1 MSFILMR
8 SLQPIPRDCSTSRR
22 WYATKKVRS
31 LQVLCVAVVTMH
43 SACRGYAV
51 GREVLGQIL
60 GKIRSIAVTSS
71 QPLAAID
78 VGSNTIHLTVARPT
92 SDGYDLE
99 YLADELELVRLG
111 ADVSATGALGPERM
125 QRASSA
131 IQRQAAVARQ
141 HGASVVLGIATEG
154 VRAARN
160 GAEFI
165 ERIQAETGV
174 ALEMVSGDQ
183 EAALTYW
190 GATSGL
196 EVTVEGATTS
206 AKRAALD
213 LGGGSLEIVVGEGSR
228 VDWRISLPLGSGVVH
243 DRFARSDPPSAE
255 ELARAH
261 DAVREALDALD
272 PPMPVTQ
279 AIACGGTATT
289 LAYLGAKAFAP
300 MDPAEIAPSGNGAS
314 NGGNGA
320 LLRGLT
326 HERLTQ
332 LLDLLRTMEAA
343 QVTAR
348 YRVEEARARLLGAG
362 GVVLLAAMERL
373 GVESLRVR
381 KRGIREGALLAYVHA
396 GTRWLELATSGEGW

>member
-1 MSFILMR
+1 M
-8 SLQPIPRDCSTSRR
+8 
-22 WYATKKVRS
+22 
-31 LQVLCVAVVTMH
+31 
-43 SACRGYAV
+43 

-326 HERLTQ
+326 YERLTQ

>member
-1 MSFILMR
+1 MSGSILWGR
-8 SLQPIPRDCSTSRR
+8 IGRI
-22 WYATKKVRS
+22 
-31 LQVLCVAVVTMH
+31 VA
-43 SACRGYAV
+43 AF
-51 GREVLGQIL
+51 
-60 GKIRSIAVTSS
+60 S

-92 SDGYDLE
+92 LDGYDLD

-111 ADVSATGALGPERM
+111 ADVSASGALGPERM
-125 QRASSA
+125 QRASAA
-131 IQRQAAVARQ
+131 IQRQVAVARQ
-141 HGASVVLGIATEG
+141 HGATLVLGIATEG

-165 ERIQAETGV
+165 ERIRAETGV
-174 ALEMVSGDQ
+174 VLELVSGDQ

-196 EVTVEGATTS
+196 DATAERETTG

-243 DRFARSDPPSAE
+243 DRFVPSDPPTAE
-255 ELARAH
+255 EVARAH
-261 DAVREALDALD
+261 DAVREALEALD

-279 AIACGGTATT
+279 VFACGGTATT

-300 MDPAEIAPSGNGAS
+300 VDPAEIAPSGNGVS
-314 NGGNGA
+314 NGGNGS

-332 LLDLLRTMEAA
+332 LLELLQEMNAA
-343 QVTAR
+343 QVTET
-348 YRVEEARARLLGAG
+348 YGIEEARARLLGAG
-362 GVVLLAAMERL
+362 GVVLLATMERL
-373 GVESLRVR
+373 GVDTLRVR
-381 KRGIREGALLAYVHA
+381 KRGIREGALLAYAHA
-396 GTRWLELATSGEGW
+396 GSRWLELATSGEGWS

>member
-1 MSFILMR
+1 M
-8 SLQPIPRDCSTSRR
+8 
-22 WYATKKVRS
+22 
-31 LQVLCVAVVTMH
+31 
-43 SACRGYAV
+43 
-51 GREVLGQIL
+51 
-60 GKIRSIAVTSS
+60 TSS

-326 HERLTQ
+326 YERLTQ

>member
-1 MSFILMR
+1 M
-8 SLQPIPRDCSTSRR
+8 
-22 WYATKKVRS
+22 
-31 LQVLCVAVVTMH
+31 
-43 SACRGYAV
+43 
-51 GREVLGQIL
+51 
-60 GKIRSIAVTSS
+60 TSS

-78 VGSNTIHLTVARPT
+78 VGSNTVHLTVARPT
-92 SDGYDLE
+92 PDGYDLK

-125 QRASSA
+125 QRASSV

-141 HGASVVLGIATEG
+141 HGASMVLGIATEG

-165 ERIQAETGV
+165 ERIRVETGV
-174 ALEMVSGDQ
+174 ALEVVSGDQ

-196 EVTVEGATTS
+196 DAAGENETNG

-213 LGGGSLEIVVGEGSR
+213 LGGGSLEIVVGEGSK
-228 VDWRISLPLGSGVVH
+228 VDWRVSLPLGSGVVH
-243 DRFARSDPPSAE
+243 DRLAPSDPPGAE

-272 PPMPVTQ
+272 PPMPVSQ
-279 AIACGGTATT
+279 VIACGGTATT
-289 LAYLGAKAFAP
+289 LAYLGAKAFAV
-300 MDPAEIAPSGNGAS
+300 DPAEIAPSGNGAT

-320 LLRGLT
+320 LLRELT

-332 LLDLLRTMEAA
+332 LLDLLRTMDAA
-343 QVTAR
+343 QVTER
-348 YRVEEARARLLGAG
+348 YRVEEARARLLAAG
-362 GVVLLAAMERL
+362 GVVLLATMERL
-373 GVESLRVR
+373 GVASLRVR
-381 KRGIREGALLAYVHA
+381 KRGIREGALLAYAHA
-396 GTRWLELATSGEGW
+396 GERWLELATSGEGW